1 MAQVEVSLPE
11 NVQVQFERL
20 VEEEFLSE
28 EEAVAELLR
37 LGLDAYNPEDSTP
50 NMEEEV
56 MDEMSE
62 VFDTAGEPPGPDEDE
77 HSL

>member
-20 VEEEFLSE
+20 VEGEFLSE

-37 LGLDAYNPEDSTP
+37 LGLDAYNSGDTTP
-50 NMEEEV
+50 DMEEEV
-56 MDEMSE
+56 MDEMSK